1 MKNLDS
7 FDKNCSNIFNKYL
20 DTFNK
25 GKRTADKIRDKPFN
39 LEMSSRLVNSLTDE
53 LLKLSNTEVE
63 QHQTDKEAVTVI
75 AQKYIK
81 DFLATTVKL
90 S

>member
-20 DTFNK
+20 DTFKK